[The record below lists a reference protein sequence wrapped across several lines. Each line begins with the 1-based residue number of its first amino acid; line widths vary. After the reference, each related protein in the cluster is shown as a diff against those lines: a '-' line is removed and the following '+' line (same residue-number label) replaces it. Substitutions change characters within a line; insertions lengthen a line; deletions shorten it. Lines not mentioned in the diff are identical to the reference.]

1 MALDAGKVVAVLELD
16 TTAFSGGIKTAQSLM
31 KQLQDDSTSLSDK
44 MAAVGKAMEDVGS
57 KLTKTLTLPTVAAGA
72 AATAVFTSYDDSIR
86 QVYATMALTA
96 ETGASDMEALSQAAQ
111 EAGATTRYTAGE
123 AASALNYL
131 ALAGYDT
138 NKAISTLPTVLR
150 LAQAGGIDL
159 ARASD
164 MVTDSMA
171 ALGIETERVDEFV
184 DQMAKTSQKS
194 NTSVAQLG
202 EGILT
207 IGSTAAQLAG
217 GTVELNTALG
227 ILADNGIKGAEGG
240 THLRNILI
248 RLMDPT
254 ADAAK
259 MMETL
264 GLSVY
269 DADGKLRG
277 IDEIFGDLGA
287 SMEGMTDAEK
297 NMTLTTLFNGRDLAA
312 AGSLLANIGDRWD
325 ELSGYIEN
333 SDGTA
338 AQMAE
343 TMEGGIG
350 GSFRNLKSAVEGLAI
365 EFGENLAP
373 TVQLVAEKI
382 TELTRGFAA
391 LPEGTQ
397 DIIVWSGMIVTAI
410 GPVSLAVGKLIGLL
424 TGPFGLPLAVMGAG
438 AALAALD
445 NALNQSSSAAETLK
459 SAFQNADPEQ
469 AKGYFNSIRTEV
481 DGLSG
486 DLEAL
491 GRQFDALSGSR
502 EFRMVKA
509 GAATDAETV
518 GKAFAAADAQRRL
531 GALDVREKAA
541 AKRSEARA
549 AWDAGKIDTAG
560 LQAQMAA
567 IDEETAAMMAQVE
580 ADYISNLNA
589 LFQGIGS
596 AAENADVVAMMRGL
610 ADDLDM
616 AAGLQA
622 LADQLMAGLDEGMD
636 EAGRGRLLESI
647 NKYLFGSGM
656 GEGFEGMTAEDVLA
670 EFMGDAGWASNWG
683 IALSGKADELTAS
696 AEEAFRGADKGG
708 LGAAINAA
716 LEAGMLDGIESLD
729 TGLVQDSLRVALG
742 NIQVPD
748 TGIGSAVTDELEKA
762 GGAAP
767 ELGVNLAQGFIDG
780 MDKKLQGVINKAKQ
794 LARAAI
800 TAVERETDQHSPS
813 RVAHKMGA
821 FFGQGFEEGIYS
833 KVTDVMAASA
843 HMARASVNGLSDYR
857 ASTSGATR
865 VAPAAAAAGGA
876 AGGGSN
882 MAVTLNVN
890 NPVVRDGND
899 VARLSRDI
907 NRYTA
912 QLARGY
918 GGR

>member
-16 TTAFSGGIKTAQSLM
+16 TTAFSGGIRTAQSLM
-31 KQLQDDSTSLSDK
+31 KQLQDDSASLSDK
-44 MAAVGKAMEDVGS
+44 MAAVGKTMESVGS
-57 KLTKTLTLPTVAAGA
+57 TMTKTLTLPIAAAGT

-96 ETGASDMEALSQAAQ
+96 ETGAADMEALSQAAQ
-111 EAGATTRYTAGE
+111 ELGATTRYTAGE
-123 AASALNYL
+123 AASTLNYL

-138 NKAISTLPTVLR
+138 QKAIATLPTVLN
-150 LAQAGGIDL
+150 LAQAGGLDL
-159 ARASD
+159 AQAASI
-164 MVTDSMA
+164 VTDSMA
-171 ALGIETERVDEFV
+171 ALGIETDKVNGFVDE
-184 DQMAKTSQKS
+184 MAKTSQKS
-194 NTSVAQLG
+194 NTTVGQLG

-207 IGSTAAQLAG
+207 IGATAKSLAG

-240 THLRNILI
+240 THLRNMMISLQN
-248 RLMDPT
+248 PT
-254 ADAAK
+254 DRAKAAL
-259 MMETL
+259 EEL
-264 GLSVY
+264 GVKVY
-269 DADGKLRG
+269 DSEGRMRALN
-277 IDEIFGDLGA
+277 EIFGDLDT
-287 SMEGMTDAEK
+287 SMGDMNDQQRNTVMSA
-297 NMTLTTLFNGRDLAA
+297 LFNKTDLAA
-312 AGSLLANIGDRWD
+312 AGVMMANYGERWD
-325 ELSGYIEN
+325 ELSGYIAN

-350 GSFRNLKSAVEGLAI
+350 GALRNLESAVEGLAI

-373 TVQLVAEKI
+373 TIQMVADKI
-382 TELTRGFAA
+382 SEMTNAFAA

-397 DIIVWSGMIVTAI
+397 DIIVWSAGIVAAI
-410 GPVSLAVGKLIGLL
+410 GPVTFAVGKLIGLL

-438 AALAALD
+438 IALKVLD
-445 NALNQSSSAAETLK
+445 DSLNKSSSAAETLK

-469 AKGYFNSIRTEV
+469 AKGYFNSIRAEV

-491 GRQFDALSGSR
+491 GKQFDALSGSR

-541 AKRSEARA
+541 AKRGEAQA

-580 ADYISNLNA
+580 ADYINNLNA

-596 AAENADVVAMMRGL
+596 AAENADVVAMMREL

-616 AAGLQA
+616 ASGLQA
-622 LADQLMAGLDEGMD
+622 LADQLIAGLDEGMD

-647 NKYLFGSGM
+647 NKHLFGSGM

-670 EFMGDAGWASNWG
+670 EFVGDAGWASNWG
-683 IALSGKADELTAS
+683 MALSGKADELTAS

-748 TGIGSAVTDELEKA
+748 TGIGSVVTDELEKA

-780 MDKKLQGVINKAKQ
+780 MDKKLQAVINKAKQ

-800 TAVERETDQHSPS
+800 TAVERETDQRSPS
-813 RVAHKMGA
+813 RVAHRMGA

-833 KVTDVMAASA
+833 KVTDVMTASA

-865 VAPAAAAAGGA
+865 VSPAATAGGGA